1 MHVAKLVS
9 VVRMFQ
15 PSRFTRDL
23 VFNLIHCCCRQH
35 LPRVHTFD
43 VHFLLACF
51 LAALVWR
58 HLQLQENAS
67 LRQMKSL
74 RGLFAYA
81 MRHFKKYGTLHLSQH
96 SLIPVWK
103 IKFPF
108 TTMKARFTQLTG
120 KSDAYLQKKIKNH
133 A

>member
-43 VHFLLACF
+43 VHFLLAK
-51 LAALVWR
+51 
-58 HLQLQENAS
+58 HLQIQENAS

-74 RGLFAYA
+74 RGLFAYV

-108 TTMKARFTQLTG
+108 ATMKARFTQFTG